1 MASADGGLTP
11 YSRWEYGD
19 TENLRCSRM
28 ETKYI
33 DKSLSSQVLFLG
45 VSMKTKGGMTAVLV
59 SYDKYIEDMRFVPT
73 WKLGNKL
80 VKSWYA
86 LQALV
91 RSWFLLAFDKRIK
104 IVHIHGAA
112 NASFERCKLFI
123 RLAKKCGKKVILH
136 EHAADFVEYYQGAED
151 KQGITAT
158 LQMCDAMIVLSQSW
172 KDYFASIGMDKG
184 RIHVLNNIVSPPILL
199 PEKHTEDGKLH
210 LIYMGEIS
218 RRKGGFDLLKAIA
231 DNKEYFKDKL
241 VLRMGGN
248 EVDGDIKAY
257 IRDHSLESFVS
268 YEGWIAGQKKIDCLN
283 WEDVYILPS
292 YNEGLPI
299 AILEAMAYSHPVI
312 STPVGGI
319 PEVIK
324 TGENGILVKPGDT
337 KAIADAIRFYI
348 ENKEE
353 IKTQGDK
360 ALQVVQDFFPEKV
373 FGDLKGIYAE
383 MR

>member
-1 MASADGGLTP
+1 MDSYLYKD
-11 YSRWEYGD
+11 
-19 TENLRCSRM
+19 
-28 ETKYI
+28 I
-33 DKSLSSQVLFLG
+33 SSKVLFLG
-45 VSMKTKGGMTAVLV
+45 VSKKTKGGMTAVLV
-59 SYDKYIEDMRFVPT
+59 SYDKYIENMRFIPT

-91 RSWFLLAFDKRIK
+91 RTWFLLTFEKRIK

-112 NASFERCKLFI
+112 NASFDRCKLFI

-136 EHAADFVEYYQGAED
+136 EHAADFVEYYYDSDD
-151 KQGITAT
+151 KQGITDT
-158 LQMCDAMIVLSQSW
+158 L
-172 KDYFASIGMDKG
+172 K
-184 RIHVLNNIVSPPILL
+184 IHVLNNIVSPPEIA
-199 PEKHTEDGKLH
+199 PDKHTEDGKLH
-210 LIYMGEIS
+210 LMYMGEIS
-218 RRKGGFDLLKAIA
+218 KRKGGFDLLKAIV
-231 DNKEYFKDKL
+231 DNKEYFADKL
-241 VLRMGGN
+241 LLRMGGN

-257 IRDHSLESFVS
+257 IRENGLESFVT

-299 AILEAMAYSHPVI
+299 AILEAMAYSHPII

-337 KAIADAIRFYI
+337 VAITEAIKFYI
-348 ENKEE
+348 ENHDAISK
-353 IKTQGDK
+353 QGDK
-360 ALQVVQDFFPEKV
+360 AYSVVQDFFPEKV
-373 FGDLKGIYAE
+373 FGDLKKIYAQLL
-383 MR
+383 

>member
-1 MASADGGLTP
+1 
-11 YSRWEYGD
+11 
-19 TENLRCSRM
+19 M
-28 ETKYI
+28 ERKYI
-33 DKSLSSQVLFLG
+33 NKDLSAQVLFLG

-59 SYDKYIEDMRFVPT
+59 SYGKYIENMRFIPT

-80 VKSWYA
+80 VKSWFA

-91 RSWFLLAFDKRIK
+91 RTWFLLTFDKRIK

-112 NASFERCKLFI
+112 NASFDRCKLFI

-136 EHAADFVEYYQGAED
+136 EHAADFVDYFIKADD
-151 KQGITAT
+151 KQSITNT

-172 KDYFASIGMDKG
+172 MKYFASIGMEEE
-184 RIHVLNNIVSPPILL
+184 RIHVLNNIVSPPTLL
-199 PEKHTEDGKLH
+199 SKKHTEDGKLH
-210 LIYMGEIS
+210 LMYMGEIS
-218 RRKGGFDLLKAIA
+218 KRKGGFDLLKAIA

-257 IRDHSLESFVS
+257 IRDHGLTDFVS

-283 WEDVYILPS
+283 WENVYILPS

-324 TGENGILVKPGDT
+324 TGETGILVKPGDS
-337 KAIADAIRFYI
+337 KAIAEAILYYV
-348 ENKEE
+348 ENREE
-353 IKTQGDK
+353 IKKQGDK
-360 ALQVVQDFFPEKV
+360 AYQVVQGFFPEKV
-373 FGDLKGIYAE
+373 FGNLKGIYERMLATN
-383 MR
+383 

>member
-1 MASADGGLTP
+1 MG
-11 YSRWEYGD
+11 R
-19 TENLRCSRM
+19 
-28 ETKYI
+28 KYI
-33 DKSLSSQVLFLG
+33 NKDLSSQVLFLG

-59 SYDKYIEDMRFVPT
+59 SYDKYIENMRFIPT

-91 RSWFLLAFDKRIK
+91 RTLFLLTFNKRIK
-104 IVHIHGAA
+104 FVHIHGAA
-112 NASFERCKLFI
+112 NASFDRCKLFI

-136 EHAADFVEYYQGAED
+136 EHAADFVEYYQKSGD
-151 KQGITAT
+151 KQGITKT

-172 KDYFASIGMDKG
+172 KKFFASIGMEEE
-184 RIHVLNNIVSPPILL
+184 RIHVLNNIVSPPTLL
-199 PEKHTEDGKLH
+199 PEKHMEDGKLH
-210 LIYMGEIS
+210 LLYMGEIS
-218 RRKGGFDLLKAIA
+218 KRKGGFDLLKAVA
-231 DNKEYFKDKL
+231 DNKEYFMDKL

-257 IRDHSLESFVS
+257 IHDHGLESFVS

-299 AILEAMAYSHPVI
+299 AILEAMDYSHPVI

-319 PEVIK
+319 PEVVK
-324 TGENGILVKPGDT
+324 TGENGILVKPGAT
-337 KAIADAIRFYI
+337 RAIADAIKYYV
-348 ENKEE
+348 ENREE
-353 IKTQGDK
+353 IKKQGDK
-360 ALQVVQDFFPEKV
+360 AYQVVQDFFPEKV
-373 FGDLKGIYAE
+373 FGNLKGIYKCLLQ
-383 MR
+383 

>member
-1 MASADGGLTP
+1 MQG
-11 YSRWEYGD
+11 
-19 TENLRCSRM
+19 
-28 ETKYI
+28 KYI
-33 DKSLSSQVLFLG
+33 NKKQSYKILFLG

-59 SYDKYIEDMRFVPT
+59 SYDKYIENMRFIPT
-73 WKLGNKL
+73 WKLGSKL

-91 RSWFLLAFDKRIK
+91 RTWCLLKFDKRIR

-112 NASFERCKLFI
+112 NASFNRCKLFI

-136 EHAADFVEYYQGAED
+136 EHAADFVEYYQGVED
-151 KQGITAT
+151 KQGITNT
-158 LQMCDAMIVLSQSW
+158 LKMCDALIVLSQSW
-172 KDYFASIGMDKG
+172 KVYFASIGMDEE
-184 RIHVLNNIVSPPILL
+184 RIHVLNNIVSPPTLL
-199 PEKHTEDGKLH
+199 PKKHIEDGKFH
-210 LIYMGEIS
+210 LMYMGEIS
-218 RRKGGFDLLKAIA
+218 KRKGGFDLLKAVA

-257 IRDHSLESFVS
+257 IREHGLSDFVA
-268 YEGWIAGQKKIDCLN
+268 YEGWITGQKKIDCLN

-299 AILEAMAYSHPVI
+299 AILEAMAYRHPVI

-324 TGENGILVKPGDT
+324 NKENGILVEPGDT
-337 KAIADAIRFYI
+337 KAIADAIKFYI
-348 ENKEE
+348 ENRDAVK
-353 IKTQGDK
+353 KHGDM
-360 ALQVVQDFFPEKV
+360 AYHVVQDFFPEKV
-373 FGDLKGIYAE
+373 FGDLIGIYQKI
-383 MR
+383 MK

>member
-1 MASADGGLTP
+1 MD
-11 YSRWEYGD
+11 WIEY
-19 TENLRCSRM
+19 M
-28 ETKYI
+28 EHKYI
-33 DKSLSSQVLFLG
+33 NKDLSSQVLFLG

-59 SYDKYIEDMRFVPT
+59 SYDKYIENMRFIPT

-80 VKSWYA
+80 VKSLYV
-86 LQALV
+86 LQALI
-91 RSWFLLAFDKRIK
+91 RTWFLLTFDKKIK

-112 NASFERCKLFI
+112 NASFDRCKLFI

-136 EHAADFVEYYQGAED
+136 EHAADFVEYYQGAVD
-151 KQGITAT
+151 KQVITKT

-172 KDYFASIGMDKG
+172 KEYFAFIGMPKE
-184 RIHVLNNIVSPPILL
+184 RIYVLNNIVSPPTILQ
-199 PEKHTEDGKLH
+199 EKHLEDGKLH
-210 LIYMGEIS
+210 LMYMGEIS
-218 RRKGGFDLLKAIA
+218 KRKGGFDLLKAVA

-257 IRDHSLESFVS
+257 IRELGLSDFVS

-299 AILEAMAYSHPVI
+299 AILEAMAYNHPVI

-324 TGENGILVKPGDT
+324 TGENGMLVKPGET
-337 KAIADAIRFYI
+337 KAIAEAIKYYI
-348 ENKEE
+348 ENRTD
-353 IKTQGDK
+353 IKIQGDR
-360 ALQVVQDFFPEKV
+360 ARQIVQNYFPNRV
-373 FGDLKGIYAE
+373 LGDLIELYKLFH
-383 MR
+383 